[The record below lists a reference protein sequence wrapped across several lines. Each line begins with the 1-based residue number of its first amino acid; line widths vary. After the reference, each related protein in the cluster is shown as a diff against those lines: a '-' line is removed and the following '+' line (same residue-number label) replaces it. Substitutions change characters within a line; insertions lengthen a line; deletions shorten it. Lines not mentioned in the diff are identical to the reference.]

1 MKIGILTSW
10 GAHNYGAM
18 LQAWA
23 LMTFLRREGHEP
35 VFLDTV
41 LGTKHVRPLWKTV
54 LSFSKTNVRRDLQNR
69 VDHAIASFSTSFPST
84 PPLHSWKKLREGTK
98 SFDAVIVGS
107 DQMWNPHWVLPYVPL
122 VFLGFC
128 PPGCRRISYAASFS
142 VPMWPS
148 EKRDEVAGLLRK
160 FYAVGIREQSG
171 ANVIKGIA
179 PDVHSQVVLD
189 PTLLMDGK
197 DYRPLYSE
205 SGDVEDAAGKVF
217 SYFLPAT
224 SQNEAN
230 SWIQSVLTAFPPN
243 TEVFAAEEPVRKLG
257 LAPIC
262 RLFGISGKISVP
274 NWLGRIATA
283 RFVITN
289 SFHGT
294 VFSILF
300 RRPFASVLLHS
311 SKAGRDMNERLLSLL
326 PALGLESRLVCR
338 GEEERMVGL
347 VSSPIDWENV
357 HEKLGSLRERS
368 FSFLRASLAE
378 TTDPSCFKSVDSR
391 VQFE

>member
-54 LSFSKTNVRRDLQNR
+54 LSFSKKTVRRDLQNR
-69 VDHAIASFSTSFPST
+69 VDHAIASFSASFPST
-84 PPLHSWKKLREGTK
+84 PPLHSWKKLKSGTR

-128 PPGCRRISYAASFS
+128 PPGCRRVSYAASFS
-142 VPMWPS
+142 VPKWPS
-148 EKRDEVAGLLRK
+148 EKRDEVAGLLRQ
-160 FYAVGIREQSG
+160 FHAVGIRERSG
-171 ANVIKGIA
+171 INVIEGIA

-189 PTLLMDGK
+189 PTLLLDGC
-197 DYRPLYSE
+197 DYRPLFSE
-205 SGDVEDAAGKVF
+205 LGGEVDAAGKVF

-224 SQNEAN
+224 PPKEENAWISAAIAAFQNAIEVVDVE
-230 SWIQSVLTAFPPN
+230 QPVL
-243 TEVFAAEEPVRKLG
+243 KSC

-262 RLFGISGKISVP
+262 RWLGIAGKISVLE
-274 NWLGRIATA
+274 WLGRIATA
-283 RFVITN
+283 RFVLTN

-326 PALGLESRLVCR
+326 PALGLESRLVCC

-378 TTDPSCFKSVDSR
+378 TTDPSCFKNVDSR